1 MEGCLVGWGYQGR
14 TVDDL
19 VEAMRVREATR
30 LVDVRLTPVSR
41 VRGFSKSRLRD
52 RLEAA
57 GFVYE
62 HRPELGNP
70 KDNRPGYARP
80 GTPAADAA
88 HRRYLE
94 EVACSERG
102 AAAIDH
108 LAALVDGG
116 EVVFVL
122 CFEHDQ
128 ECCHRAQIIDAVD
141 ELRVEARFT
150 RDLGTALALAG

>member
-1 MEGCLVGWGYQGR
+1 MEGQLVGWGYQGR
-14 TVDDL
+14 TPEDL
-19 VEAMRVREATR
+19 IVAMGVRGATR

-52 RLEAA
+52 RLETA
-57 GFVYE
+57 GLVYE

-94 EVACSERG
+94 EVACSESG
-102 AAAIDH
+102 SAAIDH

-116 EVVFVL
+116 EVVSVL

-141 ELRVEARFT
+141 SRRVPEPA
-150 RDLGTALALAG
+150 GALALTSWS